1 MLRRFLAEEKSGVIY
16 YDYEGNEQD
25 IFKTLSES
33 GVNYI
38 RLRVWN
44 DPYDED
50 GHGYGGAN
58 ADLKTAIELGKRATA
73 YGMKVCVDFH
83 YSDFWGR
90 PEQTACTENVDELFA
105 RKKRKQHYISLR

>member
-1 MLRRFLAEEKSGVIY
+1 MIY

-73 YGMKVCVDFH
+73 YGMKVCVDFIILI
-83 YSDFWGR
+83 FG
-90 PEQTACTENVDELFA
+90 QTRTDSLH
-105 RKKRKQHYISLR
+105 RKRG